1 MRFLFRQL
9 SYDLNANLLLR
20 PTLWLGACVFLAFGL
35 PVVERG
41 WLREIPAARPILELL
56 RLEPSTAQT
65 LLSTLA
71 GSMMSVVSVVYS
83 ILLVALS
90 LASMQ
95 FSTRILAGFVRDRF
109 SQQVLGLFI
118 GTFAYCLTL
127 LRSIQSDPA
136 DVPGMA
142 VAFAMLLA
150 LLSLGSLV
158 LFIHHMVMGIQ
169 ANVIVDRIATE
180 TEGVIA
186 AVFPDKAETE
196 VAGEGSGHRQVFAP
210 KAGYLQLIDT
220 EGMLRLSGGQAIELL
235 RPMGSFVTRETALF
249 RVDTPPALDAELV
262 GMVDIGPF
270 RTMQDDAEFG
280 FRQIVDIGLKAI
292 SPAINDPSTG
302 ATCIDHLGRLLGE
315 VARRY
320 PPRRRYGARGNLVI
334 PNTSFSDLLDLSVDQ
349 LRQYGKA
356 DMAIC
361 LRLMRMLGDL
371 APFVRESAD
380 RDRLHQHA
388 RMVLESAVKHFPEL
402 DCTELHRRHAVI
414 LGKPPATTE

>member
-20 PTLWLGACVFLAFGL
+20 PALWLAGCVLLAFAL
-35 PVVERG
+35 PAVERE
-41 WLREIPAARPILELL
+41 WLREIHTLHPFLELL
-56 RLEPSTAQT
+56 RLEPGTAQT

-118 GTFAYCLTL
+118 GTFAYCLSL

-136 DVPGMA
+136 DVPGLA

-186 AVFPDKAETE
+186 AVFPEQPEPERAG
-196 VAGEGSGHRQVFAP
+196 VAVGSRLVFAP
-210 KAGYLQLIDT
+210 RAGYLQLMDI
-220 EGMLRLSGGQAIELL
+220 EGMLRLSGGKSIEVL
-235 RPMGSFVTRETALF
+235 RPMGSFVSRATALF

-262 GMVDIGPF
+262 AMVDIGPF
-270 RTMQDDAEFG
+270 RTMQDDVEFG

-292 SPAINDPSTG
+292 SPAVND
-302 ATCIDHLGRLLGE
+302 
-315 VARRY
+315 
-320 PPRRRYGARGNLVI
+320 
-334 PNTSFSDLLDLSVDQ
+334 
-349 LRQYGKA
+349 
-356 DMAIC
+356 
-361 LRLMRMLGDL
+361 
-371 APFVRESAD
+371 
-380 RDRLHQHA
+380 
-388 RMVLESAVKHFPEL
+388 
-402 DCTELHRRHAVI
+402 
-414 LGKPPATTE
+414 